1 MLGIVGPAPVR
12 SILWRSPQRLLQVG
26 RGLLLAGLLFY
37 SMASQALDKAQLPVS
52 PNLPTVEDCRQLSQM
67 LHRML
72 MARYNEVLACMRGE
86 SRFTTLPPQRGRC
99 EQTGYVA
106 WAQCVE
112 GQEET
117 CRFQDYAV
125 EENNKCTLRA
135 NQLAAAANDKQRLQT
150 AMDLAQLNQFDSQAK
165 NTAKAFGA
173 AYLAI
178 TDPTKLLQKA
188 LYQTDKALLG
198 TIFPSLVGQIG
209 RNDTD
214 LAEQLYKFAYQRAKD
229 GTRLMPNALI
239 GRIQESSLRRID
251 SLYADVFGQMNSA
264 LADMNASQRQ
274 LESLRFDVPPPR
286 PAPRA
291 GAAPDRECEIL
302 DDFASA
308 SKLRDDDVERF
319 KALTRR
325 CTGR

>member
-1 MLGIVGPAPVR
+1 MPRIVGPVPVR
-12 SILWRSPQRLLQVG
+12 GIRWRWPRRPLQVG
-26 RGLLLAGLLFY
+26 RGLLLAGSLFC

-52 PNLPTVEDCRQLSQM
+52 PNLPTVEDCRQLSQT

-72 MARYNEVLACMRGE
+72 MARYDEISACMRGE
-86 SRFTTLPPQRGRC
+86 SRFTTLPLHRGRC

-117 CRFQDYAV
+117 CRFSDYVQD
-125 EENNKCTLRA
+125 ENTKCTLRA
-135 NQLAAAANDKQRLQT
+135 NQLAAANDKQRLQT
-150 AMDLAQLNQFDSQAK
+150 AMDLAQLNQFDSESK
-165 NTAKAFGA
+165 NNAKAFGA

-178 TDPTKLLQKA
+178 TDPTKLLQKS

-198 TIFPSLVGQIG
+198 SIFPSLVGQIG

-251 SLYADVFGQMNSA
+251 SLYAEIFGQMNSA
-264 LADMNASQRQ
+264 LADMKSSQRQ
-274 LESLRFDVPPPR
+274 LELLRFDAPPPR
-286 PAPRA
+286 PAPRS
-291 GAAPDRECEIL
+291 GAVPDRECEIL

-308 SKLRDDDVERF
+308 RKLMDDDVERF

>member
-1 MLGIVGPAPVR
+1 
-12 SILWRSPQRLLQVG
+12 
-26 RGLLLAGLLFY
+26 
-37 SMASQALDKAQLPVS
+37 MASQALDKAQLPVS
-52 PNLPTVEDCRQLSQM
+52 PNLPTVEDCRQLSQT
-67 LHRML
+67 LYRML
-72 MARYNEVLACMRGE
+72 TARHKEISACISGE
-86 SRFTTLPPQRGRC
+86 PRFTTLPLHRGRC
-99 EQTGYVA
+99 EETGLVA

-112 GQEET
+112 VTEET
-117 CRFQDYAV
+117 CRFSDYVQD
-125 EENNKCTLRA
+125 ENTKCTLRA
-135 NQLAAAANDKQRLQT
+135 NQLAAANDKQRLQT

-178 TDPTKLLQKA
+178 TDPAKLLQKA

-251 SLYADVFGQMNSA
+251 SLYADIFGQMDSA
-264 LADMNASQRQ
+264 LADMKASQRQ
-274 LESLRFDVPPPR
+274 IDSLRFAVPPLL

-291 GAAPDRECEIL
+291 GAVTDRECEIL

-308 SKLRDDDVERF
+308 RRLSDDYPERF

-325 CTGR
+325 CTKN